1 MVNETLHITCPIQ
14 TKGNYARNKVIGALS
29 SSQQSSAAPMPAL
42 PSRTSD
48 DINNEDLKF
57 VLNIK
62 SESAINNSVSEH
74 QGNVATGTP
83 SQDATRLPAA
93 VPSMPGTSLNIVH
106 STFSNVTPTTQT
118 MTGIKIDVS
127 EELQVLRVGRG
138 ALLCNAI
145 TSKAD
150 LEEAVYAWVYDEDA
164 TRAECGD
171 INDWDISVS
180 TENYSDFYPPTPI
193 EHTFFFPNRYAS
205 MCMHVLKTALGPRS
219 DKSVVLTLLV
229 DVCATW

>member
-1 MVNETLHITCPIQ
+1 
-14 TKGNYARNKVIGALS
+14 
-29 SSQQSSAAPMPAL
+29 
-42 PSRTSD
+42 
-48 DINNEDLKF
+48 
-57 VLNIK
+57 
-62 SESAINNSVSEH
+62 
-74 QGNVATGTP
+74 
-83 SQDATRLPAA
+83 
-93 VPSMPGTSLNIVH
+93 
-106 STFSNVTPTTQT
+106 

-180 TENYSDFYPPTPI
+180 TENYSDFYPPTPLN
-193 EHTFFFPNRYAS
+193 TLFFSRIVMQACAC
-205 MCMHVLKTALGPRS
+205 MCLKQR
-219 DKSVVLTLLV
+219 
-229 DVCATW
+229 

>member
-14 TKGNYARNKVIGALS
+14 TKGNYAR
-29 SSQQSSAAPMPAL
+29 
-42 PSRTSD
+42 
-48 DINNEDLKF
+48 
-57 VLNIK
+57 
-62 SESAINNSVSEH
+62 
-74 QGNVATGTP
+74 TGTP
-83 SQDATRLPAA
+83 SQDAARLPAP
-93 VPSMPGTSLNIVH
+93 VPSVPGTSLNIVH
-106 STFSNVTPTTQT
+106 STFSNVTPTTQS
-118 MTGIKIDVS
+118 MTGLKIDVS

-180 TENYSDFYPPTPI
+180 TENYSDFYPLTPI

-229 DVCATW
+229 DLCAMW